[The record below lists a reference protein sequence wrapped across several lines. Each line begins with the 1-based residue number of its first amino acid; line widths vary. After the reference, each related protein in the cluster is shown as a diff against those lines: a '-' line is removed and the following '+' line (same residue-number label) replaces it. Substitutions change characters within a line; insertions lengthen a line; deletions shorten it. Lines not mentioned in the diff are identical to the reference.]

1 MCIIKG
7 ISFGGD
13 FVDNIIKIDKLTYRY
28 EDHFIFDKLSLD
40 IERSKWITITG
51 PNGSG
56 KTTLIKILTGLIKT
70 DADIIINGIT
80 INNIKEIR
88 KNIGVIFSDIDNNF
102 LCETIE
108 DDIAF
113 PLENLGLPNE
123 EIKKRTNELANL
135 LNIRY
140 ILDKSPNE
148 LSGGEKVKAALAIA
162 LSHKPRILIIDGILS
177 TIDNESKQKIFEI
190 LKNFRDNGLTIINI
204 TEDLSESYLSDK
216 LVVISNGT
224 IALEGPPIKV
234 MEYDKVLT
242 KLGIKIPFEIELS
255 IKLKLYGLIDDLYVD
270 INKLVNVLWG

>member
-1 MCIIKG
+1 M
-7 ISFGGD
+7 
-13 FVDNIIKIDKLTYRY
+13 DNIIKIDKLTYRY

-40 IERSKWITITG
+40 IERSKWTTITG

-70 DADIIINGIT
+70 DGNIIINGIT
-80 INNIKEIR
+80 INNINEIR
-88 KNIGVIFSDIDNNF
+88 KNIGVIFSDIENNF

-113 PLENLGLPNE
+113 PLENLGLPMS
-123 EIKKRTNELANL
+123 EIRKRINELANL

-162 LSHKPRILIIDGILS
+162 LSHKPRILIIDGVLS
-177 TIDNESKQKIFEI
+177 TIDNESKQKILELI
-190 LKNFRDNGLTIINI
+190 KNFRDNGLTIINI

-216 LVVISNGT
+216 LVIISNG
-224 IALEGPPIKV
+224 AVVLEGPPIKV

-242 KLGIKIPFEIELS
+242 KLGIKIPFELELS
-255 IKLKLYGLIDDLYVD
+255 IKLKLYGLIDDIYID
-270 INKLVNVLWG
+270 INKLVNALWG